1 MAQLWAKAP
10 TPSIAGQGT
19 VFHVVTWQNVLS
31 CEPAKLQLWC
41 AVLCIIHTAVPGWQL
56 SGSVTLHSVS
66 KNAAFATNLHSF
78 NLCKCHALHM
88 QLAGLAV
95 YVLWDRLCVEE
106 HLQHELLGS
115 FILGLNLLL
124 LFCSTVT
131 AVKSLD
137 WGGGLNLTDRHC
149 SDDKIR
155 SFTAVVVPS
164 GFS

>member
-19 VFHVVTWQNVLS
+19 VFHVVTWQNVFS
-31 CEPAKLQLWC
+31 CEPVKLQVCC

-56 SGSVTLHSVS
+56 SGSVTLHSVRR
-66 KNAAFATNLHSF
+66 NAAFATNLHSF
-78 NLCKCHALHM
+78 NLYKSHALHTH
-88 QLAGLAV
+88 LAGLAV

-106 HLQHELLGS
+106 HLQHGLLGS
-115 FILGLNLLL
+115 FLLGLNLLL
-124 LFCSTVT
+124 LFCCTVT

-137 WGGGLNLTDRHC
+137 WGGGLNLADRHC

-155 SFTAVVVPS
+155 SLTAVVVLS